1 MLKHVLVPLD
11 GSKLAEQAL
20 EHARNIVAA
29 QGRIS
34 LITAVV
40 YPDTPSYGYLA
51 SVTPRDN
58 KELWQ
63 IAQHYLE
70 GIAHEHIHDDV
81 VYDYMALNGDP
92 AAVII
97 EQAEAL
103 HVDAIVMSTH
113 GRSGISRFLLGSVTT
128 KVLGSKIC
136 PVYVVFGQEVVPVDS
151 PVGSWESRK

>member
-20 EHARNIVAA
+20 EHAKNIVAP

-40 YPDTPSYGYLA
+40 YPETPSYGYLA
-51 SVTPRDN
+51 PITPPDN

-63 IAQHYLE
+63 IAHHYLE
-70 GIAHEHIHDDV
+70 GIAHEHIHEDV
-81 VYDYMALNGDP
+81 TVDYMALNGDP
-92 AAVII
+92 VDAII

-113 GRSGISRFLLGSVTT
+113 GRSGISRFLLGSVTS
-128 KVLGSKIC
+128 KVLSSKVC
-136 PVYVVFGQEVVPVDS
+136 PVYVIFGKEVVPVDS

>member
-20 EHARNIVAA
+20 EHARNIVAP

-40 YPDTPSYGYLA
+40 YSDTPAYGYLA
-51 SVTPRDN
+51 PVTPPDN
-58 KELWQ
+58 KDLLE

-70 GIAHEHIHDDV
+70 GIAHEHNQDNLA
-81 VYDYMALNGDP
+81 YDYMALTGDP
-92 AAVII
+92 VDVII
-97 EQAEAL
+97 EQAETL

-128 KVLGSKIC
+128 KVLSTKVC
-136 PVYVVFGQEVVPVDS
+136 PVYVVFGKEVVPVDS